1 MSYDKHGEGL
11 AKIRTDRV
19 FTLVNAN
26 GERTSYF
33 WYFVVFVILYQ
44 IVITIRRKR
53 KAA

>member
-11 AKIRTDRV
+11 SKIRTDRV

-33 WYFVVFVILYQ
+33 WYFVVFVVLYQ